1 MSIPGAQGVRLLVGG
16 ETDGRGPLGPELS
29 VTARG
34 HAASGLPVGTVT
46 LLFGHVEGSVRQ
58 WSSGGGARAVAAA
71 RLDQVVSD
79 CANRHGGARP
89 GEQGGSD
96 GFVVAFGRASDGL
109 ACAL

>member
-16 ETDGRGPLGPELS
+16 ETDGRGRLGPELP

-34 HAASGLPVGTVT
+34 RAGSVLPVGTVT
-46 LLFGHVEGSVRQ
+46 LLVGNVEGSVRQ
-58 WSSGGGARAVAAA
+58 WSSGGGGRAVAAA

-89 GEQGGSD
+89 VGQAGSD
-96 GFVVAFGRASDGL
+96 GFVVAFGR
-109 ACAL
+109 